1 MARLLTIAA
10 AGLLFLGTATAA
22 PIKYNFDQSHT
33 VVSFGWNHL
42 GFSNP
47 TARLT
52 DFTGGVAID
61 ESDLAQSVVQ
71 LDFRVVDIDPGH
83 GEFFKHLMSED
94 FFNAKQY
101 PTGKFIS
108 TSITKTGDSTFKVV
122 GDLTL
127 HGQTHPVTLDATL
140 NKQGKHPFADKY
152 VMGFDASGTLKR
164 SQWGLDKYVP
174 AVSDEISLEIT
185 TELTKPVK

>member
-1 MARLLTIAA
+1 MARLLTLAA
-10 AGLLFLGTATAA
+10 ASLLMVGTESAA
-22 PIKYNFDQSHT
+22 PVKYSFDQSHT

-47 TARLT
+47 SARLT

-61 ESDLAQSVVQ
+61 ESDLTQSIVQ

-108 TSITKTGDSTFKVV
+108 TAITKTGDNSFKVV

-174 AVSDEISLEIT
+174 AVSDEITLEIT
-185 TELTKPVK
+185 TELTKPAK